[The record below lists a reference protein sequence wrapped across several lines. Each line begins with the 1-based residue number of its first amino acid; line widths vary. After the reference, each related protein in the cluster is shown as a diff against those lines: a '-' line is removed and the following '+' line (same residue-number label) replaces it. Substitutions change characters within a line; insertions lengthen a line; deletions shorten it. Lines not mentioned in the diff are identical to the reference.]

1 MHSPE
6 HVDELRLAFDAGAIR
21 RDARLREDSSRV
33 DDAIDLS
40 DHSEGESPRAR
51 SGPNTAACSV
61 RGSVRTGDARAAAQA
76 GRAGHS
82 QDPPCTLVPAW
93 HAVPV
98 DRMGSAVPRLGIRRC
113 LWARGGARSRSS
125 SELGGPKKKLGQFNG
140 TLISMYRAGTF
151 RKLIPETVHSRNLIP
166 QA

>member
-1 MHSPE
+1 MAGAPRLRCCTRVP
-6 HVDELRLAFDAGAIR
+6 VDELRLAFDAGAIR
-21 RDARLREDSSRV
+21 RDARLREDPRRV

-93 HAVPV
+93 HAVPL

-113 LWARGGARSRSS
+113 LWGA
-125 SELGGPKKKLGQFNG
+125 LGGRKKGGQFNG
-140 TLISMYRAGTF
+140 TMIQCPVRIWS
-151 RKLIPETVHSRNLIP
+151 ES
-166 QA
+166 